1 MRLVRLKTYMKIAT
15 LFIAAGLAFAQ
26 TSAKLEFEVASVKP
40 APPPGDGRILVG
52 GRGGPGSQ
60 DPGQMTF
67 NNATVKMLLINAYN
81 VKSYQVTGPSW
92 IDTERYNIIAKVP
105 EGTSKADGQ
114 VMLQNLLAERFKIV
128 LHRETKEL
136 PLYELNVAKGGSK
149 LKVSTGDPNAP
160 PPPPRAPGA
169 ALDRIATGKDGMPEL
184 PKGGR
189 GMMMVMM
196 PGKARVAGNVQTMS
210 DLANMLSNQLGTPV
224 VDKTGLTGVF
234 DFALDFA
241 PDSLG
246 GRGGPAG
253 LPPPPPP
260 PPGATPEAA
269 APSDLPPLMAAIQ
282 EQLGLKLDKTKGPL
296 DMIIVDKG
304 DKVPTE
310 N

>member
-1 MRLVRLKTYMKIAT
+1 MKIAA
-15 LFIAAGLAFAQ
+15 LFIVAAVLMQSFALAQ
-26 TSAKLEFEVASVKP
+26 TPAKLEFEVASVKP
-40 APPPGDGRILVG
+40 APPMGNGPIMIG

-60 DPGQMTF
+60 DPSQMVF

-81 VKSYQVTGPSW
+81 VKQYQVTGPSW

-114 VMLQNLLAERFKIV
+114 VMLQNLLADRFKIV
-128 LHRETKEL
+128 IHRETKDF

-160 PPPPRAPGA
+160 PPALPPLGA
-169 ALDRIATGKDGMPEL
+169 ARGGPPPMGKDGMPEL

-189 GMMMVMM
+189 GMMMFMM
-196 PGKARVAGNVQTMS
+196 PGRARVAGNVQPLS
-210 DLANMLSNQLGTPV
+210 ALVDMLGNQLGMPV

-234 DFALDFA
+234 DFAVDFA
-241 PDSLG
+241 PDSF
-246 GRGGPAG
+246 RGLSGPAG

-260 PPGATPEAA
+260 PPGADKPVD
-269 APSDLPPLMAAIQ
+269 APSDLPPLLTAIQ
-282 EQLGLKLDKTKGPL
+282 EQLGLRLDKTKGPL
-296 DMIIVDKG
+296 ELIVVDKG

>member
-1 MRLVRLKTYMKIAT
+1 
-15 LFIAAGLAFAQ
+15 
-26 TSAKLEFEVASVKP
+26 
-40 APPPGDGRILVG
+40 
-52 GRGGPGSQ
+52 
-60 DPGQMTF
+60 
-67 NNATVKMLLINAYN
+67 
-81 VKSYQVTGPSW
+81 
-92 IDTERYNIIAKVP
+92 
-105 EGTSKADGQ
+105 
-114 VMLQNLLAERFKIV
+114 
-128 LHRETKEL
+128 
-136 PLYELNVAKGGSK
+136 
-149 LKVSTGDPNAP
+149 
-160 PPPPRAPGA
+160 
-169 ALDRIATGKDGMPEL
+169 MPEL

>member
-1 MRLVRLKTYMKIAT
+1 MRLVRLKTYMKIAAF
-15 LFIAAGLAFAQ
+15 FIAAGLAFAQ

-60 DPGQMTF
+60 DPSQMTF

-149 LKVSTGDPNAP
+149 LKVSTGDP
-160 PPPPRAPGA
+160 
-169 ALDRIATGKDGMPEL
+169 
-184 PKGGR
+184 
-189 GMMMVMM
+189 
-196 PGKARVAGNVQTMS
+196 
-210 DLANMLSNQLGTPV
+210 
-224 VDKTGLTGVF
+224 
-234 DFALDFA
+234 
-241 PDSLG
+241 
-246 GRGGPAG
+246 
-253 LPPPPPP
+253 
-260 PPGATPEAA
+260 
-269 APSDLPPLMAAIQ
+269 
-282 EQLGLKLDKTKGPL
+282 
-296 DMIIVDKG
+296 
-304 DKVPTE
+304 
-310 N
+310 